1 MGQQLRKIA
10 KRKRLALRGKR
21 KKENA
26 KTAKAN
32 PPARAVKPDVKGKK
46 KAAPKKAAPKKAAE
60 PVVEPA
66 AE

>member
-10 KRKRLALRGKR
+10 KRKRLALRSKR

-32 PPARAVKPDVKGKK
+32 PPIRAVKGEVKAKK
-46 KAAPKKAAPKKAAE
+46 KAAPAKKAPAKKAAA
-60 PVVEPA
+60 EPA

>member
-10 KRKRLALRGKR
+10 KRKRLALRAKR
-21 KKENA
+21 KKENV

-32 PPARAVKPDVKGKK
+32 PPARAVKTDVKAKK
-46 KAAPKKAAPKKAAE
+46 KAAPKKVAPKKAAE
-60 PVVEPA
+60 PA